1 MPQTKPFV
9 ATTSWE
15 EAVLKAI
22 TVLKRKAGMEVADF
36 QRYWRTSH
44 ADIVLP
50 MAGLRRYVQ
59 SHLILS
65 GYSRGEP
72 LHDGMAEVWYD
83 DSAALKANAGSPEYA
98 AVAAD
103 EANFMDS
110 SATVLLLTEDHAIID
125 RPAPEGGV
133 KCVEFLH
140 RREGMAMEDFQ
151 AHWRGSHGAI
161 AARIP
166 GIRRYVQSHPKL
178 GGYRD
183 GRQPGYDGAAITWW
197 QSTDAMRAAAGSAE
211 LAATRAD
218 EANFLRPGG
227 NPTMITK
234 EFVIL

>member
-1 MPQTKPFV
+1 M
-9 ATTSWE
+9 
-15 EAVLKAI
+15 LKAI
-22 TVLKRKAGMEVADF
+22 TVLKRKAGMEVEDF

-44 ADIVLP
+44 AEIVLR
-50 MAGLRRYVQ
+50 MANLKGYVQ

-72 LHDGMAEVWYD
+72 VHDGMAEVWYD
-83 DSAALKANAGSPEYA
+83 DSAALKANAQSPEYA

-103 EANFMDS
+103 ESNFMDS
-110 SATVLLLTEDHAIID
+110 SATGLLLVDDHIIID
-125 RPAPEGGV
+125 QPAPQGGV

-140 RREGMAMEDFQ
+140 RREGMAVEDFQ
-151 AHWRGSHGAI
+151 AHWGGPHGAI

-166 GIRRYVQSHPKL
+166 GIERYVQSHPKL

-183 GRQPGYDGAAITWW
+183 GRQPVYDGAAITWW
-197 QSTDAMRAAAGSAE
+197 QSTEAMRAAADSAE

-227 NPTMITK
+227 NPTIITK
-234 EFVIL
+234 EHIVLD

>member
-1 MPQTKPFV
+1 M
-9 ATTSWE
+9 
-15 EAVLKAI
+15 LKAI
-22 TVLKRKAGMEVADF
+22 TVLKRKPGMEVADF

-44 ADIVLP
+44 ADIVLA

-72 LHDGMAEVWYD
+72 VHDGMAEVWYD
-83 DSAALKANAGSPEYA
+83 DSAALKANAQSPEYA
-98 AVAAD
+98 AVEAD
-103 EANFMDS
+103 EVNFMDS
-110 SATVLLLTEDHAIID
+110 SANVLLLVEDHTIID
-125 RPAPEGGV
+125 QPAPVDGV

-140 RREGMAMEDFQ
+140 RREGMSPEDFQ
-151 AHWRGSHGAI
+151 AHWGGSHGAI

-166 GIRRYVQSHPKL
+166 GIQRYVQSHPKL

-197 QSTDAMRAAAGSAE
+197 QSTDAMRAAADSSE

-218 EANFLRPGG
+218 EANFLLPGG
-227 NPTMITK
+227 NPTIITK